1 MSNSRGP
8 QCPSNM
14 PPSQEP
20 AMPARRAPTHPLGS
34 LPGITAFAK
43 APTRAAV
50 PSINSRPRILK
61 LATMLTATR
70 TIRVQRSSGTSGMTL
85 RVLRRRRFAR
95 GRLIARSLF
104 VAQAIGDEGGDDAA
118 DDAADEP
125 ARDGDDAKRAADDA
139 ADDARGDGT
148 ERLLIDVRHI
158 TPPTLCAFSR
168 Y

>member
-1 MSNSRGP
+1 MSNSRDP
-8 QCPSNM
+8 HHNNNQHHLHI
-14 PPSQEP
+14 P
-20 AMPARRAPTHPLGS
+20 AKPHNKAPTHPLGS
-34 LPGITAFAK
+34 LPGLRAFAK

-95 GRLIARSLF
+95 GRLIACSLF
-104 VAQAIGDEGGDDAA
+104 VAQAIGGEGGGGAA

-148 ERLLIDVRHI
+148 ERL
-158 TPPTLCAFSR
+158 
-168 Y
+168 